1 MKQRAV
7 PFPKVLIVDHT
18 APNSQA
24 ENQIFRIYERDSFD
38 SYCPLTKEEFDRS
51 QLAFIFLEGQYVD
64 YAKKPM
70 LDLSTN
76 EQLKEVVSSMQVLVG
91 GEATD
96 SLKSFVSML
105 KVGYTQKNPNLVV

>member
-1 MKQRAV
+1 
-7 PFPKVLIVDHT
+7 
-18 APNSQA
+18 
-24 ENQIFRIYERDSFD
+24 
-38 SYCPLTKEEFDRS
+38 
-51 QLAFIFLEGQYVD
+51 
-64 YAKKPM
+64 M

-96 SLKSFVSML
+96 SLKSFISML